1 MILELIVSALV
12 FPGVLFISA
21 LSFFTEWYLRK
32 SVAHMQSR
40 MGPTYVGPIGLL
52 QPFMD
57 FVKLLVVKE
66 EVKQKHSIIW
76 LAELFG
82 VLGISAIV
90 SSLLLLPLSPIR
102 IAADYDFLI
111 YVYLLGVMVP
121 IAMVA
126 MSLCMSNPFVSAGA
140 SRLLSMILIVEP
152 AFFAGMLTPIS
163 IATHISSST
172 PVFCEEAYCRSP
184 PYSIFYSSITI
195 GSAWSNFVY
204 AAALI
209 TALAAVIVS
218 VQAKAMLNPFNIP
231 EAEQELIAGI
241 KTEFSGPLLAIFN
254 LLHNVELSS
263 SILFI
268 IYVFLGGPYPF
279 RHLSIQ
285 GVLVL
290 VAKYITILTLVAV
303 VRALF
308 GRFRVEQ
315 GVWILIKYSLIPA
328 IAAVAMAS
336 LFNLYV

>member
-1 MILELIVSALV
+1 MIIELMISTLV

-32 SVAHMQSR
+32 GVAHMQSR

-66 EVKQKHSIIW
+66 ETKQKYSLTW

-111 YVYLLGVMVP
+111 YIYLLGVMVP

-126 MSLCMSNPFVSAGA
+126 MSLCMSNPFVSVGA
-140 SRLLSMILIVEP
+140 SRLLSIVLIVEP
-152 AFFAGMLTPIS
+152 AFFTGMLTPIL
-163 IATHISSST
+163 IATHISSSA
-172 PVFCEEAYCRSP
+172 PMFCEEAYCKLP
-184 PYSIFYSSITI
+184 LYSIFYSSITI
-195 GSAWSNFVY
+195 GSAWSNPIY
-204 AAALI
+204 ATALI
-209 TALAAVIVS
+209 IGLAAVVVS

-290 VAKYITILTLVAV
+290 MAKYIAILTLVAV

-315 GVWILIKYSLIPA
+315 GVWILVKYSLIPA
-328 IAAVAMAS
+328 IAAITIVS
-336 LFNLYV
+336 LSNFYA

>member
-1 MILELIVSALV
+1 MILELIISALV
-12 FPGVLFISA
+12 FPGALFISA

-57 FVKLLVVKE
+57 FVKLLAVKE
-66 EVKQKHSIIW
+66 EIKQKHSITW

-111 YVYLLGVMVP
+111 YIYLLGVMVP

-126 MSLCMSNPFVSAGA
+126 MSLCMSNPFTSIGV
-140 SRLLSMILIVEP
+140 SRLLSIILIVEP
-152 AFFAGMLTPIS
+152 AFFAGMLTPVL
-163 IATHISSST
+163 IATRTVSNAS
-172 PVFCEEAYCRSP
+172 VFCGEAYCRLP
-184 PYSIFYSSITI
+184 LYSVFSSSITI
-195 GSAWSNFVY
+195 GSAWSNPTY
-204 AAALI
+204 AIALI
-209 TALAAVIVS
+209 IGLAAVVVS

-231 EAEQELIAGI
+231 EAEQELIAGV

-290 VAKYITILTLVAV
+290 IAKYIAMLTLIAV

-315 GVWILIKYSLIPA
+315 GVWILVKYSLIPA
-328 IAAVAMAS
+328 IIAVAIAS
-336 LFNLYV
+336 FFNLYA